1 MVTDSGG
8 TWVGRYT
15 EEKYNITN
23 LYKQY
28 QNENIRA
35 FLFGVDSG
43 ISKFTGEFESWFTN
57 YRLAATNAKLTHRCP
72 PADTTRR
79 RSSRG
84 ALDPIDDCLKQ
95 QLSKYNIMQAGLY
108 NTAGVSAPSCFN
120 WLLQCLQRMINPI
133 QQNQVNF
140 STQQQQQSRDYN
152 NVEMGGTGGGGRSEE
167 LKAVMVGGGNFP
179 CLETGMA
186 GRTRS
191 LVSQKPQCS
200 QDVFIEVLNIVEKLQ
215 PNAMSLLVRR
225 LILIM

>member
-1 MVTDSGG
+1 MPGNLNDITMVTDSGG
-8 TWVGRYT
+8 TWVGNYQKK
-15 EEKYNITN
+15 EYNITN

-57 YRLAATNAKLTHRCP
+57 YRLAVPNALTNQCTVPDA
-72 PADTTRR
+72 TRR

-84 ALDPIDDCLKQ
+84 TVHDPIDVCLKQ

-140 STQQQQQSRDYN
+140 STQQQHQSRDYD

-167 LKAVMVGGGNFP
+167 LKAAMVGGGNFP

-191 LVSQKPQCS
+191 LDHKNVARMC
-200 QDVFIEVLNIVEKLQ
+200 
-215 PNAMSLLVRR
+215 LLKF
-225 LILIM
+225 